1 MDIPTTKRHY
11 SNEEKRQLIANLD
24 IEVAHRTRQFEAWLT
39 DRLENF
45 TIHQEGQVSRIPKQV
60 RSMTM
65 REFGQK
71 YEGNIQLALRGFQ
84 KERLAAAGADAT
96 LGEIDK
102 SMRKRKWVASQE
114 TETEPSGSSQ
124 LKDSD
129 SQRVLKNGSCLVFCG
144 TTIRSTL
151 GCLARTHL
159 SSPKKVAGSSTGP
172 GTAQRSRLLSST
184 KTPGSNVSRTM
195 GRPAPSMSP
204 QKPRAPFNN
213 STAIFNPR
221 PPSRPTSPLKQT
233 SSNPNIGG
241 VKSRV
246 PSSSSFNPTIPHK
259 TPAYPSHSRHPDPQN
274 TTMRLPRKDENMLS
288 INGSPLA
295 NPYEFGL
302 GWFKGVEMAHMDDEE
317 DDYLEENDLTRT
329 NDANGG
335 RTLKRSKSS
344 IIIRRDPSVA
354 FPSGLHSRTDSQA
367 SFYTASS
374 QTNSSRPNSSSHSR
388 ENSQPTQPDSQP
400 QPTLGPSFRFP
411 PTQPTNNEMT
421 PRPPAKIERTFSA
434 LVAIPT
440 KDGHLLEFDPLQTS
454 PGSLD
459 ALEGISDSAKKQ
471 AKVEMGRLIQATVD
485 KWKIR

>member
-1 MDIPTTKRHY
+1 MDLPSAKRQY

-24 IEVAHRTRQFEAWLT
+24 IEVAHRTRQFEAWLA

-60 RSMTM
+60 RSMTL
-65 REFGQK
+65 REFGTK

-114 TETEPSGSSQ
+114 TEAEVPGSSQ
-124 LKDSD
+124 SKETDSHHTF
-129 SQRVLKNGSCLVFCG
+129 KN
-144 TTIRSTL
+144 
-151 GCLARTHL
+151 ARTVPP
-159 SSPKKVAGSSTGP
+159 SPQKVAGSSTGP
-172 GTAQRSRLLSST
+172 GTAQRSRLLSNT
-184 KTPGSNVSRTM
+184 NKTPGAVCVRTM
-195 GRPAPSMSP
+195 GRAPSP
-204 QKPRAPFNN
+204 QKSRPPFNN
-213 STAIFNPR
+213 TTSTYNPR
-221 PPSRPTSPLKQT
+221 PPSRLASPLKHAA
-233 SSNPNIGG
+233 SNPNI
-241 VKSRV
+241 SIQAPQNRL
-246 PSSSSFNPTIPHK
+246 PSNSSFNPSLPPK
-259 TPAYPSHSRHPDPQN
+259 TPILPTHRADQHN

-288 INGSPLA
+288 VNGSPLA

-302 GWFKGVEMAHMDDEE
+302 GWFKGVEMAQMDSEDDEISDE
-317 DDYLEENDLTRT
+317 R
-329 NDANGG
+329 DAQNSGLNGG
-335 RTLKRSKSS
+335 HTLKRSKSS

-354 FPSGLHSRTDSQA
+354 FSANLNGLHSRTDSQA

-374 QTNSSRPNSSSHSR
+374 QTTSSSHSR
-388 ENSQPTQPDSQP
+388 ENSQAAVLVGPQP
-400 QPTLGPSFRFP
+400 QSNLEAFRFP
-411 PTQPTNNEMT
+411 TTKPNNSEAT
-421 PRPPAKIERTFSA
+421 PRPLFKHTRSFSA

-454 PGSLD
+454 PGALD
-459 ALEGISDSAKKQ
+459 ALEGITDSAKKQ